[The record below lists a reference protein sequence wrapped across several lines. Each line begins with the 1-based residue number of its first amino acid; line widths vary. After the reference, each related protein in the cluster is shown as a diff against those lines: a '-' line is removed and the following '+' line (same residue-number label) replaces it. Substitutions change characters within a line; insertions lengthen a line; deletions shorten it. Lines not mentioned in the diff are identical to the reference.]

1 MERKVRLCVKLNTHV
16 GAAHSEYCSCEKL
29 FLFRATLVKSGSRFP
44 KEEIYAPRKV
54 GDKCFLMHKD
64 FYQSKHKSGA
74 VCLGGAVWRE
84 DDKSL
89 ERRQKSAGKVHY
101 KYTLAVQCNCSSVCR
116 GFPSTQVLVSLQV
129 PCIPRVASYSPK
141 MKKKKTA
148 KKVHFKSKV

>member
-1 MERKVRLCVKLNTHV
+1 MERKVRLSVKLNTHV

-29 FLFRATLVKSGSRFP
+29 FLFRATLVESGSRFP
-44 KEEIYAPRKV
+44 KEEINALRKV

-64 FYQSKHKSGA
+64 FYQSKHKSGT

-101 KYTLAVQCNCSSVCR
+101 KYKCCSVQLHFSLLRLPKCTSVRVSANAVHSKSSI
-116 GFPSTQVLVSLQV
+116 LQ
-129 PCIPRVASYSPK
+129 SK
-141 MKKKKTA
+141 NEEEKKA
-148 KKVHFKSKV
+148 KKSAYYK